1 MGRQP
6 AGLGWVGVWE
16 TELQTRWQRRG
27 NHSWWCVPSILMVSR
42 LGRKRKPSR
51 WATTRGQRK
60 PLMDKVHATHGRMA
74 QRDRSRKRGDGVHM
88 KTIWF
93 LISLSS
99 SVLSTLGLSNHYASN
114 PITYYLFSI
123 ESLLHC
129 WCFQFMVLLWKFS
142 FAWTPKLIH
151 FQPLFHLIVCCCE
164 WTRRAAFENIL
175 GVWATLIENKMFD
188 FYMWA

>member
-6 AGLGWVGVWE
+6 AGLSWLGVWK

-27 NHSWWCVPSILMVSR
+27 NHIWWCVPSILMVSR
-42 LGRKRKPSR
+42 LGRKKNPADELRPKVKGSL
-51 WATTRGQRK
+51 WWTRSMWHIGINGSEG
-60 PLMDKVHATHGRMA
+60 P
-74 QRDRSRKRGDGVHM
+74 SRKRGDGVHM

-93 LISLSS
+93 LIFLSS

-129 WCFQFMVLLWKFS
+129 WCFQFMALLWKFS

-151 FQPLFHLIVCCCE
+151 FQPLFHLIVCCCG
-164 WTRRAAFENIL
+164 WTQRVGF
-175 GVWATLIENKMFD
+175 
-188 FYMWA
+188 